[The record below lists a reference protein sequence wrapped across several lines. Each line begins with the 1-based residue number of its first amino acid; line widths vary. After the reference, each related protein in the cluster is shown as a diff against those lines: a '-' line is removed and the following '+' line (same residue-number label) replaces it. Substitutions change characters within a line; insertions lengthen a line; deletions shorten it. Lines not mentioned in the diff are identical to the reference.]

1 MTEKEIIKYID
12 AGANF
17 YVSMFGRAEHMEVV
31 DNGFYTYVKPKAGEY
46 GITFIYDIR
55 IGELPAERQ
64 KILIDE
70 IKSLNMPVW
79 LDLLAEDEL

>member
-46 GITFIYDIR
+46 GITSVSYTHL
-55 IGELPAERQ
+55 GNSLPVPSVLVPGSG
-64 KILIDE
+64 K
-70 IKSLNMPVW
+70 NG
-79 LDLLAEDEL
+79 